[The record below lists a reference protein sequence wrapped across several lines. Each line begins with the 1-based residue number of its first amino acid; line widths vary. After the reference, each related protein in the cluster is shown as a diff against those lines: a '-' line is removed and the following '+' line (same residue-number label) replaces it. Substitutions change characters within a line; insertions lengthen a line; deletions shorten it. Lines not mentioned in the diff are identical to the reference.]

1 MPAEGKAVTVKF
13 EGKDCTGVEVDVEES
28 TERWS
33 SVRLADGSRLRL
45 KASVLTVVRLDDRFD
60 NDDNPIYMV
69 KSTNLLS
76 VNSPD
81 SIRKQPQGLDQKV
94 Q

>member
-33 SVRLADGSRLRL
+33 SVRLADGSRIRL

-60 NDDNPIYMV
+60 NDGNPVYMV